1 MNPRSRLIHSVGLHQ
16 AAKVV
21 QMACQALESLDVHEG
36 WELVTELLKDGTFHS
51 HTAMVWVERNG
62 VRVQEPRTFIHCG
75 HRNGKGERLIT
86 DPDLLKRN
94 LDRSIG
100 DLPPILRRSLSHFAG
115 TKYRFNEE
123 IVGILRGMQSN
134 PEDAK
139 ILIGR
144 SHEDHGSDLDLLMQ
158 EWSRGVREFYQPMR
172 LESRRQRCHVD
183 GAGVSYQGSD
193 GCRGIIEYAE
203 GKRVGGVELEYVLE
217 MVGDEF
223 DLTLEKAY
231 NIRAAGA
238 DFFRNPLKY
247 GIKKKPVQ
255 AFAHSIGLLDAVAGL
270 PVHTIGYMDASQ
282 SGFQGSAMT
291 FGCQTLA
298 SLTNLMGGDKQ
309 DFYGTVLG
317 NVRLPDHLEEFED
330 IFRTRDMSK
339 FLTTRIGYGAARQSL
354 RAALLFKDAKKLD
367 FDVMDQFGCL
377 SDQALKELASRNGTK
392 ILNPDFSEVWIK
404 LGWQLAF
411 NVTGM
416 ISREWEDSIY
426 TISPRLREGMQL
438 IRLAANN
445 LLEDGTVPQWTSLT
459 GNTYRLFAAVP
470 DKEQASVRLRQK
482 VNKGHVESNRVEC
495 SVRPMKNG
503 ATPSMASPDFMH
515 DAFDAT
521 DMHLESVNCSKSGIN
536 LSGIHDARGTHYAD
550 VLVVKGISRE
560 TYKVVGESLPV
571 LFETFL
577 ASAGVKDPNRTGG
590 RKLDLSGL
598 DNAKYFIH

>member
-21 QMACQALESLDVHEG
+21 QMACQALETVDVHAG
-36 WELVTELLKDGTFHS
+36 WELVTELLSDGTFSH
-51 HTAMVWVERNG
+51 HTAMVWVEKNG
-62 VRVQEPRTFIHCG
+62 VKVLEPRTFIHCG

-94 LDRSIG
+94 LERSIG
-100 DLPPILRRSLSHFAG
+100 DLPPILRRSLLHFAG

-123 IVGILRGMQSN
+123 IVGIFRDMQSN
-134 PEDAK
+134 PEDSK

-158 EWSRGVREFYQPMR
+158 EWARGVREFYQPMR

-193 GCRGIIEYAE
+193 SCRGIIEYAE
-203 GKRVGGVELEYVLE
+203 GKRVGGAELEYVLE

-238 DFFRNPLKY
+238 DFFRNPQKY

-270 PVHTIGYMDASQ
+270 PVYTIGYMDASQ

-298 SLTNLMGGDKQ
+298 SLTNLMGGSKQ

-317 NVRLPDHLEEFED
+317 NVRLPDTLEKYED
-330 IFRTRDMSK
+330 VFRTRDMSK

-367 FDVMDQFGCL
+367 CDVINQFGCL
-377 SDQALKELASRNGTK
+377 SDQALKLLASRNGIA
-392 ILNPDFSEVWIK
+392 ILNPDFSKVWVE
-404 LGWQLAF
+404 LGWQMAF
-411 NVTGM
+411 MVTGA
-416 ISREWEDSIY
+416 IAREWEDSIY

-438 IRLAANN
+438 LRLAASN
-445 LLEDGTVPQWTSLT
+445 LLEDGNVPQWVSLT

-470 DKEQASVRLRQK
+470 DKEQPTVRLRQK
-482 VNKGHVESNRVEC
+482 IDGKPVEVT
-495 SVRPMKNG
+495 VRPMKNG
-503 ATPSMASPDFMH
+503 ATASMASPDFMH

-521 DMHLESVNCSKSGIN
+521 DMHLESVNCSKNGIN

-550 VLVVKGISRE
+550 VLVVKDISRE

-577 ASAGVKDPNRTGG
+577 ASAGIKDPNRTGG

-598 DNAKYFIH
+598 DDAKYFIH